1 MRSNNNLFAG
11 PFNMEH
17 RSNTKRN
24 LYMMMNSGKTRNFS
38 DDEKDNKEE
47 SDGDFEENE
56 ISEIDSSL
64 DQSSRLS
71 NKSERKHKLSMK

>member
-1 MRSNNNLFAG
+1 
-11 PFNMEH
+11 MEI

-24 LYMMMNSGKTRNFS
+24 LYAMNSGGRTRNFS

-47 SDGDFEENE
+47 SDADFEENQ

-64 DQSSRLS
+64 D
-71 NKSERKHKLSMK
+71 